1 MTSVNTATSN
11 TTNAAPAPATDPLV
25 NTDNRGFAL
34 VTYGLFAAGQIFW
47 PATIVGVVVAYIK
60 RSDASG
66 TVYASH
72 YPWLIRA
79 FWVSFSLGL
88 LGLILTVTYIGAI
101 IGIPLIIAAW
111 IYSLYKIIKGGLR
124 VLEGKP
130 VP

>member
-1 MTSVNTATSN
+1 MTSANTNSSN
-11 TTNAAPAPATDPLV
+11 MPNPAPVPPTDPLV

-34 VTYGLFAAGQIFW
+34 VTYGLFAGGQIFW
-47 PATIVGVVVAYIK
+47 PAAIVGVIIAYIK
-60 RSDASG
+60 RGDAGG

-72 YPWLIRA
+72 YPWLIHA
-79 FWVSFSLGL
+79 FWVSFFIGL
-88 LGLILTVTYIGAI
+88 LGLILTITYIGAV
-101 IGIPLIIAAW
+101 IGVPLIIGAW